1 MPLWVISPD
10 LCITLSTYM
19 LEMFVIFFKIKVLFT
34 QEKTPVLVVTAFF
47 FSLYFRSPGEEREA
61 ELSLKESPLDN

>member
-19 LEMFVIFFKIKVLFT
+19 LEMFVIFFLNT

-47 FSLYFRSPGEEREA
+47 FPLYFRSPGEEREA